1 MITAELF
8 VLAKLFMGN
17 DVSWLWVI
25 LFIITD
31 GIMWGGLRQ
40 IFAKE

>member
-8 VLAKLFMGN
+8 VLAKLFIEN
-17 DVSWLWVI
+17 DVDWLWVL

-31 GIMWGGLRQ
+31 GMMWGALRE
-40 IFAKE
+40 IFSH